1 MRPGGCLPP
10 DGLLGELLAGWLAA
24 LDMFSGE
31 KSQMFIGVIV
41 C

>member
-24 LDMFSGE
+24 LDMLDR
-31 KSQMFIGVIV
+31 KSVV
-41 C
+41 